1 MLRETNA
8 ELGKL
13 WLQNYAWKDTIIVE
27 RQRATIKCQS
37 SSLCQRAIGLL
48 LIRISFQC
56 SNWFPVAVGPR
67 NILPSNWS
75 SVLWAFSFFTA
86 TKRLVWWRIPTGMWK
101 VRVSLKTGLPLGSF
115 VRVFFCFSTLL
126 SWVRDT
132 STYAARKE
140 IIQGQLALKIIM
152 IPAIILIKEG
162 KLRRRMSVSN
172 CFKKRKKINI
182 IIIRSKFFFLFIGQ
196 EPTTWPANNCLQIM
210 ACSCSMP
217 SNSVW
222 LQIIFCSAR
231 YRQITIFCST
241 SSKNC

>member
-1 MLRETNA
+1 MRSLNERKTEGIARETSA

-27 RQRATIKCQS
+27 RQRATIKGQS

-126 SWVRDT
+126 SWMRDT

-140 IIQGQLALKIIM
+140 IMQGQLALKNNND
-152 IPAIILIKEG
+152 
-162 KLRRRMSVSN
+162 S
-172 CFKKRKKINI
+172 CNI
-182 IIIRSKFFFLFIGQ
+182 FNQ
-196 EPTTWPANNCLQIM
+196 T
-210 ACSCSMP
+210 
-217 SNSVW
+217 
-222 LQIIFCSAR
+222 
-231 YRQITIFCST
+231 RQIKV
-241 SSKNC
+241 KNERFKLFQKT

>member
-1 MLRETNA
+1 MLFNRAQNGRHSARDERRAGQAMVT
-8 ELGKL
+8 KL
-13 WLQNYAWKDTIIVE
+13 RMKNTIIVE

-126 SWVRDT
+126 SWMRDT

-140 IIQGQLALKIIM
+140 IIQDQLALND
-152 IPAIILIKEG
+152 
-162 KLRRRMSVSN
+162 S
-172 CFKKRKKINI
+172 CNI
-182 IIIRSKFFFLFIGQ
+182 FNQ
-196 EPTTWPANNCLQIM
+196 T
-210 ACSCSMP
+210 
-217 SNSVW
+217 
-222 LQIIFCSAR
+222 
-231 YRQITIFCST
+231 RQIKV
-241 SSKNC
+241 KNESFKLFQKT